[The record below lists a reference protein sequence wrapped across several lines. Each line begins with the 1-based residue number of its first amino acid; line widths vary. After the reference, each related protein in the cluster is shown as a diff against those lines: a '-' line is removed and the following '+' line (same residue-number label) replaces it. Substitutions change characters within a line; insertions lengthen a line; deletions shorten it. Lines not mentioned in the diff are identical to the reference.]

1 MALIKLSA
9 GSDQYWLLN
18 DIPHQRGQFDI
29 SATIGQDVVEIFNLA
44 TLKSVARGNYFDFSP
59 DGITPYASTQLLID
73 DLKSFFFRSV
83 AGGPVGGVA
92 SVTGD
97 GVSGT
102 ATDVVLTFPTSNEVD
117 NDSLIP
123 GASVTLA
130 LNELGVSTSDNAT
143 AIGTN
148 ATNIGLNTTAIGVNA
163 GNINTNTTAIGTV
176 AGELVTHEADT
187 TNPHDTS
194 VSNLN
199 DVILAT
205 PQEGEILAFISGTWQ
220 NITSPGFNPTTEGV
234 LTDYNSSQDATI
246 STTNS
251 TAGITYINLNTTGA
265 VIGNPYKFTCSFSI
279 SHDATNSN
287 AFIDIKDFGVS
298 VLNQVYTVEPK
309 DTNDRT
315 WVTLQGEIL
324 PNALGAG
331 QFQLQ
336 LDFGTDDSDD
346 DTTMYFGYLSLQKIN

>member
-1 MALIKLSA
+1 MALTKLSA

-29 SATIGQDVVEIFNLA
+29 SARIGQEVVEIYSLN
-44 TLKSVARGNYFDFSP
+44 TQKSLARGKYDEFSP

-83 AGGPVGGVA
+83 AGGGGGSVN

-97 GVSGT
+97 GVGGT
-102 ATDVVLTFPTSNEVD
+102 ATDPVLTFPTSNQVD

-123 GASVTLA
+123 GANITLA

-148 ATNIGLNTTAIGVNA
+148 ATNIGD
-163 GNINTNTTAIGTV
+163 V
-176 AGELVTHEADT
+176 AGLLITHESDL
-187 TNPHDTS
+187 TNPHLTK
-194 VSNLN
+194 VSNLD
-199 DVILAT
+199 DVILST

-220 NITSPGFNPTTEGV
+220 NITSPAFNPTTSGV
-234 LTDYNSSQDATI
+234 LTDYNSSQDATV

-298 VLNQVYTVEPK
+298 VLTQVYTVEPK

-315 WVTLQGEIL
+315 WVTLQGEIF

-336 LDFGTDDSDD
+336 LDFGTDDGSD

>member
-1 MALIKLSA
+1 KLSA

-29 SATIGQDVVEIFNLA
+29 SATIAEEGVIEIYNLVSN
-44 TLKSVARGNYFDFSP
+44 KSLARGNYDAFSP
-59 DGITPYASTQLLID
+59 DGITPYATKQLLID

-83 AGGPVGGVA
+83 SGGGGGSVN

-97 GVSGT
+97 GVGGT
-102 ATDVVLTFPTSNEVD
+102 ATDPVLTFPTSNEVD

-143 AIGTN
+143 AIG
-148 ATNIGLNTTAIGVNA
+148 VNA

-176 AGELVTHEADT
+176 AGELVTHEADL

-194 VSNLN
+194 ISNLN

-220 NITSPGFNPTTEGV
+220 NITSPAFNATTEGV
-234 LTDYNSSQDATI
+234 LTDYIDSQNNNTATSNATLPNLTTYLTLINSSVDI
-246 STTNS
+246 NS
-251 TAGITYINLNTTGA
+251 DYR
-265 VIGNPYKFTCSFSI
+265 F
-279 SHDATNSN
+279 
-287 AFIDIKDFGVS
+287 
-298 VLNQVYTVEPK
+298 E
-309 DTNDRT
+309 
-315 WVTLQGEIL
+315 
-324 PNALGAG
+324 
-331 QFQLQ
+331 
-336 LDFGTDDSDD
+336 
-346 DTTMYFGYLSLQKIN
+346 